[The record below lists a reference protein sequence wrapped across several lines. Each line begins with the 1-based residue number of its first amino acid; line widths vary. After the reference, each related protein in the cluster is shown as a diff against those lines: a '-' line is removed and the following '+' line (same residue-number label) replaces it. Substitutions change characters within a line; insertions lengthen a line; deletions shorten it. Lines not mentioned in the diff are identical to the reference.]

1 MNQANNS
8 EFRISV
14 DALISLVVTE
24 AENREISAM
33 PSITELNEAFHPS
46 DSFNVRM
53 NSLLRRV
60 KRRRETQSFF
70 RISKRLF
77 FVSSTVITVF
87 ACILLPVQAVREAV
101 ISTFINWQE
110 QFIEIIYKQEDIST
124 SLSIINNVQL
134 DYIPDD
140 FTLAEPI
147 TNSGSRYWASFQST
161 AGDQLYIRI
170 VPIQNAQGIALDNE
184 YSNYYQISFHDI
196 DAFWGILKDD
206 SNTLLWES
214 DSFAYQ
220 ISSSCELSEMIKIA
234 EGIHINTSSA

>member
-110 QFIEIIYKQEDIST
+110 QFVEIIYKQEDIST

-170 VPIQNAQGIALDNE
+170 VPIQDAHGIALDNE